1 MSGFSLWHQILIGM
15 NMFFADNSKA
25 LTVHVR
31 VRPDPPMST
40 AIAIRRQEIPTHFQ
54 KRSRVYRQ
62 PQLVTTP
69 GSNSKSDS
77 VNEESRKKQVPKRE
91 CNTENQ
97 PPLGPV
103 HFDYQQVKSKWSH
116 SIDFG
121 VKGNCNPR
129 QIAKY
134 QGVLQRHKDNL
145 GNLVIKGTYG
155 PERWRIQVYHCLDPR
170 SMVNVMFDL
179 NGNYIS
185 GWRLSNDQYKNVIT
199 RGSL

>member
-15 NMFFADNSKA
+15 NIFFADNRKA
-25 LTVHVR
+25 LVVHVR
-31 VRPDPPMST
+31 QDPPMST
-40 AIAIRRQEIPTHFQ
+40 AIALRRQEIPTHFQ
-54 KRSRVYRQ
+54 KRSRVSRQ

-69 GSNSKSDS
+69 GSNSKNKR
-77 VNEESRKKQVPKRE
+77 VNEDSRKKQVPKRE
-91 CNTENQ
+91 CNTESQ
-97 PPLGPV
+97 PPLGAA
-103 HFDYQQVKSKWSH
+103 HFDYQRVKSKWKH
-116 SIDFG
+116 SSDFG
-121 VKGNCNPR
+121 IKGNCNPS

-145 GNLVIKGTYG
+145 DNLVFKGTYG
-155 PERWRIQVYHCLDPR
+155 PERRRIQVYHCLDPK

-185 GWRLSNDQYKNVIT
+185 GWRLSNKQYKNVIT